1 MPCAHTAL
9 TVVPALPPSSA
20 FMCCPAARRF
30 ESGIDVEDEV
40 VIMTTKG
47 EAVAVGVAMMNS
59 AGMASVDHGSV
70 CKIKRVIMERD
81 TYPRRCDAAAA
92 LVSYHRPSCQL

>member
-1 MPCAHTAL
+1 
-9 TVVPALPPSSA
+9 
-20 FMCCPAARRF
+20 
-30 ESGIDVEDEV
+30 
-40 VIMTTKG
+40 
-47 EAVAVGVAMMNS
+47 VAVGVAMMNS